1 MNYETWLIVKA
12 FITTAAMRI
21 LGALVV
27 WFVGAYA
34 IKWLMKIINRILKR
48 SDAYITLVKFINS
61 FVKIALKILLAVTV
75 VIILGVPNTSFIAIL
90 GAAGLAI
97 GLALQGSL
105 SNFAGGVLI
114 LVFRPFNIGDY
125 IEAGGFGGT
134 VQAIQILY
142 TVLLTPDN
150 KTIVIPNGN
159 LSNNSVTNYSSE
171 EMRRVDLKFGVSY
184 DSDISKVKEVISK
197 ICDSHDLVLKEPAPF
212 IRVVSHGDSS
222 IDFVV
227 RPWVE
232 KEDYWTVYFDM
243 QEQVKEAFDKNGI
256 EIPYPHMDVTMLGQ

>member
-1 MNYETWLIVKA
+1 MTYETWLIVKT
-12 FITTAAMRI
+12 FIMTASLKI

-27 WFVGAYA
+27 WFVGVYA

-48 SDAYITLVKFINS
+48 SDSDITLVKFINS
-61 FVKIALKILLAVTV
+61 FVKIALKILLVVTI
-75 VIILGVPNTSFIAIL
+75 VIILGVPSTSFIAIL

-125 IEAGGFGGT
+125 IEAGELSGT

-142 TVLLTPDN
+142 TVLITPDN
-150 KTIVIPNGN
+150 KRIVVPNGN
-159 LSNNSVTNYSSE
+159 LSNNSVMNYSSE
-171 EMRRVDLKFGVSY
+171 ETRRVDLKFGVSY
-184 DSDISKVKEVISK
+184 DADISKIKEIVTK
-197 ICDSHDLVLKEPAPF
+197 ICDSHDLILKEPEPF
-212 IRVVSHGDSS
+212 VRVFSHGESS
-222 IDFVV
+222 VDFVV

-232 KEDYWTVYFDM
+232 KEDYWTVYYDM
-243 QEQVKEAFDKNGI
+243 QELVKEAFDKNGI
-256 EIPYPHMDVTMLGQ
+256 EIPYPHMDVTMLGK